1 MSRQCV
7 TGSIE
12 ETPLADGPARE
23 PLSAAARKR
32 RQRRRL
38 QAAGLTAVE
47 VWVPPEHRPAVR
59 RFERLLR
66 LGIVPPMPTV
76 RDIDPKGELA
86 MDLNLLRETLDE
98 YTSDNGYT
106 FRTRTLDGE
115 AGLEVVVEDRDE
127 FPILLSADDE
137 QTLCLTYLWDEAQ
150 VKQDKRTALLTTLL
164 EMNVPLPLSSFG
176 KVADRYV
183 IFGALTATASTEDL
197 VVEIET
203 LSDNTLEVLEVVAP
217 YLN

>member
-1 MSRQCV
+1 M
-7 TGSIE
+7 
-12 ETPLADGPARE
+12 ADGPSKK
-23 PLSAAARKR
+23 PLSPAARKR
-32 RQRRRL
+32 RQRERL

-66 LGIVPPMPTV
+66 LGVVPPMPTV
-76 RDIDPKGELA
+76 HDIDPKGDRV
-86 MDLNLLRETLDE
+86 MDLNLLRETLAE
-98 YTSDNGYT
+98 YTSENGYT
-106 FRTRTLDGE
+106 FQTGAPDGE
-115 AGLEVVVEDRDE
+115 AGLEIIVEDRDE
-127 FPILLSADDE
+127 FPILVSADEE

-150 VKQDKRTALLTTLL
+150 VKPDMRTALLTALL

-183 IFGALTATASTEDL
+183 IFGALAATASTEDL
-197 VVEIET
+197 VAEIET
-203 LSDNTLEVLEVVAP
+203 LSDNTLEVIEVVAP

>member
-1 MSRQCV
+1 MTV
-7 TGSIE
+7 TKWRL
-12 ETPLADGPARE
+12 PLTDRLPRR
-23 PLSAAARKR
+23 PLSPAARKR
-32 RQRRRL
+32 RQRARR
-38 QAAGLTAVE
+38 QAAGLAAVE
-47 VWVPPEHRPAVR
+47 VWVRPDHRDLVR

-76 RDIDPKGELA
+76 HDIDPKGDRA
-86 MDLNLLRETLDE
+86 MDLNLLRQTLDA
-98 YTSDNGYT
+98 YTSENGYT
-106 FRTRTLDGE
+106 FQTTALDDE
-115 AGLEVVVEDRDE
+115 AGLTVIVEDRDE
-127 FPILLSADDE
+127 FPVLLSADEE

-150 VKQDKRTALLTTLL
+150 VKPESRTELLTTLL

-183 IFGALTATASTEDL
+183 IFGALSATASTEDL
-197 VVEIET
+197 VAEIET